1 MFKNLVLNL
10 LCTFFNLTIIF
21 LIDHVNFVWM
31 NGNNVYIPHSQT
43 DHATTI
49 NPVFFDNSVPRVD
62 IIQPTM
68 VSIDILLIENLH

>member
-1 MFKNLVLNL
+1 MYLFKLI
-10 LCTFFNLTIIF
+10 IIF
-21 LIDHVNFVWM
+21 SVEHVKFVWM

-43 DHATTI
+43 EHAATI

-68 VSIDILLIENLH
+68 VSIDILLIENLY